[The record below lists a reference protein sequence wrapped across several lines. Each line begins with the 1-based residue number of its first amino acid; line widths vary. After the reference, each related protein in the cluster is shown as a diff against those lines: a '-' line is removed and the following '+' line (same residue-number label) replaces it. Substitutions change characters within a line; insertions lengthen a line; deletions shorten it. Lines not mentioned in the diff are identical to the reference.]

1 MERHCASALRCQV
14 QKEWLETARARAK
27 TAKKEIVI
35 VCSHTFVATRV
46 FSMHFTIRRDGRD
59 IAEDMAAAAYD
70 YKSKTAC
77 VYV

>member
-1 MERHCASALRCQV
+1 
-14 QKEWLETARARAK
+14 
-27 TAKKEIVI
+27 
-35 VCSHTFVATRV
+35 
-46 FSMHFTIRRDGRD
+46 MHFTIRRDGRD